1 MKRSISTSL
10 LVLALTILAAGAA
23 RSQDDLEKGK
33 KQLEAGN
40 IEKAVDNFKDF
51 ISDNETNPQ
60 GYIWLAK
67 AYLAEDSLQKAKA
80 ELIKGRA
87 LAEASGDI
95 YHMLGDIYMTE
106 KAWVAAEEQYQKAAE
121 FDSTN
126 VGLYLKLAD
135 AQMKARRYN
144 PVARTWQTILSLDPQ
159 NIVALRALGTL
170 YVRAKQYTNALPVL
184 EKLYPLQPDSLDV
197 QYAYVKT
204 LFETRNYEK
213 MIPIA
218 EALFQRD
225 ASLSDVQTMLGEA
238 YKATKAFD
246 RVVEIYS
253 ARPLESL
260 TLDELVGL
268 AKAYRSLDQFDKAVA
283 TYEMVLRKDST
294 RCDVLYDMGTTYMK
308 VKDYRNAVAMFNR
321 KIACDTSS
329 GYRFAS
335 HLNAAMSSMQ
345 LKDFKAAEEH
355 TLASI
360 ELRPDNVQAWLTL
373 AQNYVQLGNL
383 PKQRAGY
390 KKVIELGTADT
401 TVNGKYEKALEEAYR
416 MEGVQELLD
425 KKYPAAVD
433 LLKKSI
439 QLNPKHCN
447 TLLLTAQAYHN
458 SNNKDEAT
466 RYYCRVLSTCPKGE
480 DADIARKGLEILGT
494 GCGGTGK

>member
-1 MKRSISTSL
+1 MKRRISTGL
-10 LVLALTILAAGAA
+10 LIFALTMLAAGAA
-23 RSQDDLEKGK
+23 RSQDDLETGK
-33 KQLEAGN
+33 QQLEAGK
-40 IEKAVDNFKDF
+40 IDKAIDDFKDF
-51 ISDNETNPQ
+51 IEDNETNPQ
-60 GYIWLAK
+60 GYVWLAK
-67 AYLAEDSLQKAKA
+67 AYLKKDSVQKAKA

-106 KAWVAAEEQYQKAAE
+106 KAWVAAEEQYLRAAE

-144 PVARTWQTILSLDPQ
+144 PVAKTWQTILTLEPQ
-159 NIVALRALGTL
+159 NVVALRALGTL

-184 EKLYPLQPDSLDV
+184 EQLYPLQPDSLDV

-213 MIPIA
+213 MIPLA

-246 RVVEIYS
+246 RLVEIYS
-253 ARPLESL
+253 SKPLDSL
-260 TLDELVGL
+260 TVDELVGL
-268 AKAYRSLDQFDKAVA
+268 AKAYRSLDQYDKAVA
-283 TYEMVLRKDST
+283 TYEAVLRRDST

-308 VKDYRNAVAMFNR
+308 VKDYQKAVAMFDR
-321 KIACDTSS
+321 KIGCDTSS

-373 AQNYVQLGNL
+373 SQNYVQLGNI

-401 TVNGKYEKALEEAYR
+401 TVNGKYERALEEAYR

-425 KKYPAAVD
+425 KRYPQAIE
-433 LLKKSI
+433 LFKKSI
-439 QLNPKHCN
+439 LLNPKHCN
-447 TLLLTAQAYHN
+447 TLLLTAQAFHN
-458 SNNKDEAT
+458 SNNREEAT
-466 RYYCRVLSTCPKGE
+466 KYYCRVLSTCPKGE
-480 DADIARKGLEILGT
+480 DAEIAKKGLEILGT